1 MDTVPLGEHVE
12 VKSFNVAAVAHF
24 GLPVFVWTFLLG
36 FRWRHA
42 PHRDF
47 ALRCVGEGAT
57 DGGLRANRGK
67 AELIVYKLKA
77 TSRAKNAMDF
87 QEHKVPALARYHGRG
102 VVHTHII
109 KGVVRERQL
118 LCEAN

>member
-1 MDTVPLGEHVE
+1 MDTILLREHVE
-12 VKSFNVAAVAHF
+12 VKSLNVTAVAHF
-24 GLPVFVWTFLLG
+24 GFPVFVWTFLG

-47 ALRCVGEGAT
+47 ALRCVGEGAA
-57 DGGLRANRGK
+57 DGGLRADRGK

-77 TSRAKNAMDF
+77 TSGAKNAMNF
-87 QEHKVPALARYHGRG
+87 REHKVPALPRYHCHG
-102 VVHTHII
+102 VVQTHII